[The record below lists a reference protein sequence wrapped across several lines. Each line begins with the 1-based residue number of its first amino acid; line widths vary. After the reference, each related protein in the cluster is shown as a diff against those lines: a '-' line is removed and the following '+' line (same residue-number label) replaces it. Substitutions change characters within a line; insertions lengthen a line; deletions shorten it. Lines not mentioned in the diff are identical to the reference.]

1 MRRAYIIKSR
11 VKKTDGLLLVQSY
24 SPALFA
30 QGVIPGPDL
39 LLKRQRGDLKTS
51 ELQRAWEKVTEAEES
66 ETSLSDWPR
75 CMQLPCRWCSITNGK
90 EWKRPLKAF
99 MSNGTSLTEIYDRC
113 IKQGE
118 DMTCLRCRQMHT
130 KKVEPNSTTI
140 LCDGCENMLQ
150 KSMF

>member
-1 MRRAYIIKSR
+1 M
-11 VKKTDGLLLVQSY
+11 VQSY

-39 LLKRQRGDLKTS
+39 LLKRQRGELKTS
-51 ELQRAWEKVTEAEES
+51 ELQKAWQKTTEDAETD
-66 ETSLSDWPR
+66 TSLSDWPR
-75 CMQLPCRWCSITNGK
+75 SMQLPCRWCSINNG
-90 EWKRPLKAF
+90 EECKRPLKAF

-130 KKVEPNSTTI
+130 KKVEANTTTI
-140 LCDGCENMLQ
+140 LCDGCENMLH